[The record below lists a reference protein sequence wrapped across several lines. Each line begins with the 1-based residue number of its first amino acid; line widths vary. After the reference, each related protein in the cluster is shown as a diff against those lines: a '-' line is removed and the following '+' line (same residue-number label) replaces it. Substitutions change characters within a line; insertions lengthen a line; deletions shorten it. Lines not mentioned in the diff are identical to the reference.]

1 MFCVS
6 MYAQTMDKIVLS
18 GKPDGDFTQT
28 SNGVNIYGKVLAGQ
42 KTGTWTETYANSE
55 LPHFIVQFD
64 NNKKNGLYLE
74 FDRQGSIV
82 KKVEYLNDKMNGTL
96 FKYKNSILVERVDY
110 QEGVKNGE
118 SVIYY
123 EKGTIMESSNYKNDQ
138 RDGVTIWYAN
148 RDKNQGEKV
157 AMYTYKEGIFDGVQ
171 ETYFE
176 DGAVKT
182 KKTFSGNILEGP
194 AYEFY
199 EDGSLKTEAN
209 YKKGE
214 LKGKV
219 KEYPQGKKFLKN

>member
-1 MFCVS
+1 MEVVS
-6 MYAQTMDKIVLS
+6 AVRQQNMMTFPVLTMSL
-18 GKPDGDFTQT
+18 
-28 SNGVNIYGKVLAGQ
+28 LRQ
-42 KTGTWTETYANSE
+42 KDGTWGDEEFAKWCCAHNMKWNDSNFYIS
-55 LPHFIVQFD
+55 D
-64 NNKKNGLYLE
+64 NVTSLSNCCV
-74 FDRQGSIV
+74 RQGSII

-157 AMYTYKEGIFDGVQ
+157 AMYTYKEGVFDGVQ